1 MTKPLRLLIGIGLCF
16 CFSPSD
22 VTAQTTI
29 FPESNANTLAGA
41 IMGPGYTIT
50 SASVTTATPTPSGR
64 FVSPNFTVTS
74 PPNINMAAGVVLS
87 SGDVLGDDE
96 NDDNPPLNPDA
107 SGGSNRRRG
116 VQSGIGRLN
125 LGLPG
130 DPVIDAVAGGTSFDA
145 VSLTVTFVP
154 TATRTF
160 NLRFVFATDEVV
172 PAGTYNDA
180 AAILISGPG
189 ISGAPNLALLPEDT
203 PVTVNNLEDSA
214 AHIPS
219 AFNAGFSSITTP
231 LLTQPVTVLEG
242 SEYTLRI
249 VVADV
254 GDSVVRSAIFVAPG
268 QVLVNGRVNLT
279 VTGSALDFSG
289 PCAGYAGDLVL
300 TAVLTNLTSSP
311 VTLSDVF
318 FQVAALGAPGTNGSF
333 DFIEVSPNPHRLR
346 TADQA
351 TCSSGGQASAIQ
363 SIALGDQS
371 PPGFLEPGDS
381 KTVTFR
387 IALPTVSRLRFY
399 VNVYAN
405 EDGEFQDRIRRGA
418 LRDASPIE
426 IDLTKV
432 FNEPPGRGR

>member
-1 MTKPLRLLIGIGLCF
+1 MTKPLRLLVGIGLCC
-16 CFSPSD
+16 CFSSLD
-22 VTAQTTI
+22 VAAQTTI
-29 FPESNANTLAGA
+29 FPESNADTLAGA

-74 PPNINMAAGVVLS
+74 PPNINMSAGVVLS
-87 SGDVLGDDE
+87 NSNVLGDD
-96 NDDNPPLNPDA
+96 DDDSPPDLDT
-107 SGGSNRRRG
+107 SGRSHRRRAVQGG
-116 VQSGIGRLN
+116 VGRLN

-130 DPVIDAVAGGTSFDA
+130 DPVIDAVTGGTSFDA
-145 VSLTVTFVP
+145 VSLTVTFIP

-160 NLRFVFATDEVV
+160 NLRFVFATNEAV

-180 AAILISGPG
+180 ATILISGPG
-189 ISGAPNLALLPEDT
+189 ISGTPNLALLPEDT

-231 LLTQPVTVLEG
+231 LLTQPVTVLGG

-254 GDSVVRSAIFVAPG
+254 GDPIVRSAIFVAPG

-318 FQVAALGAPGTNGSF
+318 FQVAVLGASGPNGPF

-351 TCSSGGQASAIQ
+351 ACSSGGQVSAVQ
-363 SIALGDQS
+363 SVNLGDQS

-405 EDGEFQDRIRRGA
+405 EDGELTDRIRRGA
-418 LRDASPIE
+418 PRDASPIE

-432 FNEPPGRGR
+432 FNEPPRRGR